1 MAKPSYPR
9 RKPEETAAEE
19 PQTEEE
25 TVYEAPRRMTA
36 EEVRAAREASRQ
48 QYSRVIRDTDDEKYD
63 TAMLDI
69 SKIVGFKDE
78 LNETFEMVDMMP
90 DDTGSRRT
98 SGSREG
104 GTND

>member
-1 MAKPSYPR
+1 
-9 RKPEETAAEE
+9 
-19 PQTEEE
+19 
-25 TVYEAPRRMTA
+25 
-36 EEVRAAREASRQ
+36 
-48 QYSRVIRDTDDEKYD
+48 
-63 TAMLDI
+63 MLDI